1 MTGKQELM
9 RAALWIFLLLAPV
22 LQCKAS
28 FLRLSAVPACTF
40 KENHLTVA
48 LSISNEGDEAAHQL
62 VAEVLLGDAR
72 GISPLHPVLDAGH
85 SYRTSIDI
93 TCPDMDKGIHT
104 VIAKIR
110 CTDRNGYPLTSLTT
124 VPLVTAIPA
133 ATGEPIGASFAPATM
148 KHGCT
153 ADLTITNRT
162 SEVIET
168 SVRVFLPD
176 ELACSASIRRLTIP
190 PRSLHREPIEIRNI
204 SALRGSRYSLAAVV
218 DCSSEGLHHSVVASS
233 QAHIKPRTSP
243 LVDHRRLLLGVLLG
257 TIAVAV
263 AGQLRRPASRSL
275 IPPPLTG
282 FANRFFSPSLVL
294 IIAGIVLFHLHP
306 AGILSDTMAVGG
318 DTPAHNYL
326 ASQLKTQLIE
336 SGRIIGWSPG
346 WWGGFPLFQ
355 FYFCLPYL
363 LISILSTILP
373 FNIAFKLVSVS
384 GMLLLPASAF
394 FAARRMR
401 LTFPLPVLLAISTI
415 VLLFDTSHTMWGVNI
430 YSTLAGMIAN
440 SLSFAI
446 MLVFVASAARDCDTG
461 RFRVRS
467 VLLFVCL
474 LASHFFTT
482 VIALLTLAVL
492 PFLRPRTG
500 FVRATSVLAREC
512 GLGALIMAWWIVP
525 LVAKRPYGVDFGVNW
540 DIDYTKVIGPFML
553 AAVAPLGI
561 VAIAAALLKRFHGS
575 GTGALTRTGPL
586 EVVLAGVDAATV
598 RFVLMTGFMLVAA
611 VSLFLFGYELSPV
624 FVNVRLWPFMT
635 YGALAMA
642 AAGTS
647 ILLRPIRNT
656 RCAVTAVLAAVLLW
670 GTGKPEDV
678 MQWAEWNYDGL
689 EKKARWPV
697 IRELV
702 LPLAGTPG
710 RLANDLNDYNVSLG
724 SSRIFEATPHLTG
737 KPILEGGVVNSAL
750 GSLFAYFIQ
759 SETSD
764 HYAGLPPIVEPAT
777 FNFTNATRHL
787 ELLNVKHF
795 IARSEMTRNALTESP
810 DWIFVR
816 ESQGW
821 ELHELS
827 THDGNYVFVPAF
839 DPVPV
844 ITADSK
850 ATGLEWMYRPEL
862 LDRFFVLLEERR
874 AIPRRFAADAGVE
887 SATGVFDRFPPVASG
902 GKGRA
907 PAVMQ
912 AAIHEEEVSARRI
925 RFKTTAIGAPHIIK
939 SCYFPNWKVRGAEGV
954 YMVTPCFMLVYP
966 TEEQVELYY
975 GYVLSDNI
983 GHVLALLGA
992 VLLCIVVIR
1001 RRKR

>member
-1 MTGKQELM
+1 MTGKQTFL
-9 RAALWIFLLLAPV
+9 RAAFLLGVLFASD

-28 FLRLSAVPACTF
+28 FLRLAAVPACSF
-40 KENHLTVA
+40 RENRLTVTV
-48 LSISNEGDEAAHQL
+48 SISNEGDEAAHQL
-62 VAEVLLGDAR
+62 VAEALLGAAR
-72 GISPLHPVLDAGH
+72 GTSPVRPVLDAGH
-85 SYRTSIDI
+85 SYRTTIEM
-93 TCPDMDKGIHT
+93 TCPHIDKGIHT
-104 VIAKIR
+104 VILKVR
-110 CTDRNGYPLTSLTT
+110 CTDRTGYPFTSLAT

-133 ATGEPIGASFAPATM
+133 ETGEPIGASLAPATM
-148 KHGCT
+148 KHLCT

-162 SEVIET
+162 SEVIEA
-168 SVRVFLPD
+168 SVHVFLPD
-176 ELACSASIRRLTIP
+176 ELACPVPNRRLTVP
-190 PRSLHREPIEIRNI
+190 PRSLHRESIEMHNT
-204 SALRGSRYSLAAVV
+204 SALRGSRYAIVAVV
-218 DCSSEGLHHSVVASS
+218 NCSSKGLHHSAVASS
-233 QAHIKPRTSP
+233 QAHITPRTSP
-243 LVDHRRLLLGVLLG
+243 LVTQRPLLLAVLLG
-257 TIAVAV
+257 TIAIAV
-263 AGQLRRPASRSL
+263 AGQLRRTPDRSF
-275 IPPPLTG
+275 IPPALHS
-282 FANRFFSPSLVL
+282 FANRFFSPLLVL

-363 LISILSTILP
+363 LISVLSTVLP

-394 FAARRMR
+394 FAGRRMR
-401 LTFPLPVLLAISTI
+401 LAFPLPILLATSTV
-415 VLLFDTSHTMWGVNI
+415 VLLFDRSHTMWGVNI
-430 YSTLAGMIAN
+430 YSTLAGMISN

-446 MLVFVASAARDCDTG
+446 MLLFIASAADDCDTG
-461 RFRVRS
+461 RFRMRS

-482 VIALLTLAVL
+482 VMALLTLAVL

-500 FVRATSVLAREC
+500 FLRAASVLAREC

-525 LVAKRPYGVDFGVNW
+525 LIAKRPYGVDFGVNW
-540 DIDYTKVIGPFML
+540 DIDYTTVLSPFML
-553 AAVAPLGI
+553 VAVAPLGI
-561 VAIAAALLKRFHGS
+561 VAVAAAALYRFRC
-575 GTGALTRTGPL
+575 ARTGSRRQIGPL
-586 EVVLAGVDAATV
+586 VRFVAGVDAATV

-611 VSLFLFGYELSPV
+611 VLLFLFGYKLSPV
-624 FVNVRLWPFMT
+624 FVNIRLWPFMT

-642 AAGTS
+642 AGGAS
-647 ILLRPIRNT
+647 ILLRRIHNPGM
-656 RCAVTAVLAAVLLW
+656 AVIAVLVAVLLW
-670 GTGKPEDV
+670 GTGRPADV

-787 ELLNVKHF
+787 ELFNVKHF
-795 IARSEMTRNALTESP
+795 IARSGKTKAALAESP
-810 DWIFVR
+810 DWNFLR

-821 ELHELS
+821 DLYELA

-844 ITADSK
+844 ATADRK
-850 ATGLEWMYRPEL
+850 ATGLEWIYRPKL
-862 LDRFFVLLEERR
+862 LNRFFVLLDERGE
-874 AIPRRFAADAGVE
+874 IPARFASDAVAE
-887 SATGVFDRFPPVASG
+887 PAASAFDRFDPVA
-902 GKGRA
+902 KGSEGTA
-907 PAVMQ
+907 PAVAR
-912 AAIHEEEVSARRI
+912 AAIREEEITARHI
-925 RFKTTAIGAPHIIK
+925 RFKTNAIGAPHIIK
-939 SCYFPNWKVRGAEGV
+939 SAYFPNWKVRGAEGV

-966 TEEQVELYY
+966 TEEEVELYY
-975 GYVLSDNI
+975 GYLLSDNI
-983 GHVLALLGA
+983 GHFLTLLGVA
-992 VLLCIVVIR
+992 LLCIAVIT